1 MPKPAPAVAERPA
14 AGPTTLPASLEPVS
28 ALERIEVIGARE
40 HNLQGLNLSLP
51 RNALIVITGVS
62 GSGKSSLAFDTL
74 YAEGQRRYLE
84 TFSAY
89 VRQFVGGLERPD
101 VDQITGLSPVIAI
114 DQKTTSRNPR
124 STVGTITEIYDF
136 LRLLYARAGEAFSY
150 VTGKRMEKLSDD
162 EILLRI
168 RAAHEGQNVALL
180 APVVKGRKG
189 HYREDLEKIRKQG
202 YTKARID
209 GVIVDLEP
217 RMSLDRYKTHD
228 IEIVVDR
235 LKIDAAGLARLT
247 QSVTTTL
254 NVGKNSL
261 LLQPLGPGHKPVGQP
276 VWYCRD
282 LMDPESGIS
291 YDEPAP
297 NSFSF
302 NSPYGACPTCDG
314 LGKVMELNEAAA
326 VPDPKR
332 TLAKGALAPLEEAW
346 MHELTEGL
354 KALARA
360 EGFKF
365 STPWAELPKAVRE
378 LILYGHPELD
388 PRELPREGEA
398 TYVNG
403 CWVGL
408 RHFLRMRYLNF
419 EAESV
424 RATAEPYLVEAV
436 CPTCQGARLKRESL
450 HFRIGGQ
457 NIHQLATM
465 DLRAL
470 DAWFAGLEPQLSE
483 RQRTIAH
490 ELLKE
495 IRKRIGFLLEVGLDY
510 LALDRPAKSL
520 SGGEAQRIRLATQI
534 GSQLMGVLYILDEPS
549 IGLHQRD
556 NQRLIASLKAL
567 RDLGN
572 TVLVV
577 EHDRDMMLAAD
588 YLIDIGPG
596 AGQHGGRIVAEGAP
610 EAFLRQPSVTA
621 DYLSG
626 RRQIPVP
633 AQRRTPGARRLV
645 LSGAKGHN
653 LKNVTLDIPLGLFVG
668 ITGVSGS
675 GKSSLINQTLY
686 PLLHTH
692 SYDFKKATL
701 PYAQLKG
708 LEHIDKVIEIDQ
720 KPIGRTPRSNPAT
733 YTGVFTYIRE
743 LFSELPESKIR
754 GYLPGRFSFNVKGG
768 RCETCGGG
776 GVQVIEMNFLPDVH
790 VPCPTC
796 RGRRYN
802 RETLEVRYKGKS
814 ISDVLNMTA
823 EDALSFFEAL
833 PRIRRHIEALNDVG
847 LGYLTLGQAATTL
860 SGGEAQ
866 RMKIATELAKKATGR
881 TVYILDEPTTG
892 LHFQDIEKL
901 LSVLN
906 LLVEKGNTVI
916 VIEHNLEV
924 IRYADWLIDL
934 GPEGGGGGGQI
945 IAQGP
950 PEHVATVGASHT
962 GRFLSSE
969 LEAMRRA
976 G

>member
-1 MPKPAPAVAERPA
+1 MPAAPASAGPA
-14 AGPTTLPASLEPVS
+14 APGIAPIEGIEHL
-28 ALERIEVIGARE
+28 EVIGARE
-40 HNLQGLNLSLP
+40 HNLQNISLRLP
-51 RNALIVITGVS
+51 RQSLIVVTGVS
-62 GSGKSSLAFDTL
+62 GSGKSSLAFDTI

-136 LRLLYARAGEAFSY
+136 LRLLYARASEAFSY
-150 VTGKRMEKLSDD
+150 VSGRKMEKLSDE
-162 EILLRI
+162 EIVQRI
-168 RAAHEGQNVALL
+168 ARTHAGQHVALL

-202 YTKARID
+202 FTKARID

-228 IEIVVDR
+228 IEVVVDR
-235 LKIDAAGLARLT
+235 LKLDDTSLARLT

-254 NVGKNSL
+254 NAGKNSL
-261 LLQPLGPGHKPVGQP
+261 LLQTLAPGHKPVGQP

-314 LGKVMELNEAAA
+314 LGRVMELNLAEL
-326 VPDPKR
+326 VPDPAK
-332 TLAKGALAPLEEAW
+332 TIAKGALAVLEEAW
-346 MHELTEGL
+346 MQELTDAL

-360 EGFKF
+360 QNFKL
-365 STPWAELPKAVRE
+365 STPWEDYPAATRE
-378 LILYGHPELD
+378 LILYGDPELD
-388 PRELPREGEA
+388 PRELPREGEV
-398 TYVNG
+398 TFING
-403 CWVGL
+403 RWVGL
-408 RHFLRMRYLNF
+408 RNFLRMRYLNF

-424 RATAEPYLVEAV
+424 RGTAERFLAEAA
-436 CPTCQGARLKRESL
+436 CPTCLGARLKKESL
-450 HFRIGGQ
+450 HFKIDDR
-457 NIHQLATM
+457 NIHELATM
-465 DLRAL
+465 DLRQL
-470 DAWFAGLEPQLSE
+470 GAWFDTVEPRLSPK
-483 RQRTIAH
+483 QQAIAH

-534 GSQLMGVLYILDEPS
+534 GSQLAGVLYILDEPS

-556 NQRLIASLKAL
+556 NQRLITSLKAL

-596 AGQHGGRIVAEGAP
+596 AGMHGGRIVAQGTP
-610 EAFLRQPSVTA
+610 DQFLAQPSVTG

-626 RRQIPVP
+626 RRQIPLP
-633 AQRRTPGARRLV
+633 AERRKPGDKRLV
-645 LSGAKGHN
+645 LRGATGHN

-686 PLLHTH
+686 PILHTH
-692 SYDFKKATL
+692 SFDFKKATL
-701 PYAQLKG
+701 PYAKVEGLK
-708 LEHIDKVIEIDQ
+708 HVDKVIEIDQ

-733 YTGVFTYIRE
+733 YAGVFTYIRE

-754 GYLPGRFSFNVKGG
+754 GYAPGRFSFNVKGG
-768 RCETCGGG
+768 RCETCGGA

-814 ISDVLNMTA
+814 IADVLDLTVADAMDFFSAQTRIA
-823 EDALSFFEAL
+823 EKLSL
-833 PRIRRHIEALNDVG
+833 LNDVG
-847 LGYLTLGQAATTL
+847 LGYLHLGQAATTL

-866 RMKIATELAKKATGR
+866 RVKLATELAKRDTGR
-881 TVYILDEPTTG
+881 TLYILDEPTTG
-892 LHFQDIEKL
+892 LHFEDVRL
-901 LSVLN
+901 LLEVLHR
-906 LLVEKGNTVI
+906 LVDKGNSVV
-916 VIEHNLEV
+916 VIEHNLDV
-924 IRYADWLIDL
+924 IKTSDWVVDL
-934 GPEGGGGGGQI
+934 GPEGGVRGGNVVAAGT
-945 IAQGP
+945 
-950 PEHVATVGASHT
+950 PEEVALVAESHT
-962 GRFLSSE
+962 GRFLART
-969 LEAMRRA
+969 L
-976 G
+976 GV